1 MQTILKKSRV
11 AINMA
16 AWLFYWGK
24 KMDEMKNIEPT
35 IALRCFTRIFFGVF
49 ILFITSPSWAVSF
62 CVENVTYP
70 VNRLAKAISN
80 EEAVNIAKEY
90 LNIENTRNYK
100 IKIEEKVITADTFNT
115 YKILEPGINRL
126 CWVVTI
132 IVPDAVGAGRTV
144 YVDIESGEILGG
156 YSSK

>member
-1 MQTILKKSRV
+1 
-11 AINMA
+11 MA

-62 CVENVTYP
+62 CVENETYA
-70 VNRLAKAISN
+70 VNEPTKATSN
-80 EEAVNIAKEY
+80 EDAVNIAKQY
-90 LNIENTRNYK
+90 LNIENTINYK
-100 IKIEEKVITADTFNT
+100 IIIEEKVITADTFNT
-115 YKILEPGINRL
+115 YKILEPGMNRL
-126 CWVVTI
+126 CWVVTL

-144 YVDIESGEILGG
+144 YVDKESGEILGG